1 MQISVLSSRNSVS
14 ISPYI
19 SKISFPNTDP
29 DCKLS
34 AIIKSVSRCPNIGE
48 CWGVEEGKTTAIIKS
63 VSRCPYIGE
72 CWGGEEGKAT
82 AIIKSVSRCPNIGEC
97 WGGEEGTAT
106 ATIMLMGD
114 TCTRGC
120 RFCSVKVYGFFCNI
134 CHNLQSLTFVII
146 TFAIIALAM
155 IAITIITLATIT
167 FFVINSMITL
177 AIIKFSVINLTIIT
191 FVSITV
197 ATITLALSNLIA
209 IIIIYHNNITE
220 LLIDQI
226 LKKNLASTYSSRL
239 LEPHLPWTPLSR

>member
-1 MQISVLSSRNSVS
+1 M
-14 ISPYI
+14 
-19 SKISFPNTDP
+19 
-29 DCKLS
+29 
-34 AIIKSVSRCPNIGE
+34 
-48 CWGVEEGKTTAIIKS
+48 
-63 VSRCPYIGE
+63 
-72 CWGGEEGKAT
+72 AT

-120 RFCSVKVYGFFCNI
+120 RFCSVKVYGFICNI

-146 TFAIIALAM
+146 SFAIIALAM

-167 FFVINSMITL
+167 FFVINSIITL

-209 IIIIYHNNITE
+209 IVIIYHNNITE

-226 LKKNLASTYSSRL
+226 LQKVLASMRIL
-239 LEPHLPWTPLSR
+239 LDC